1 MCERKNNWLGIP
13 QTAHLVFQTFQG
25 NKPSA
30 GAIIK
35 LKTWERMGSLGVFCE
50 DQNRPW
56 RPRTLGSDYVPEESK
71 EGTLQKSMQRN
82 RFEITSA
89 QPMETEQ
96 RQVGRFTM
104 WENQLTFIKVSS
116 FAQLPQPTRFAYDV
130 KAVATSP
137 FVSFL
142 SASTQHEQGTCGEPR
157 VQSWIPCLGRECHW
171 PPHRPS
177 YLPGR
182 RVGPRGA
189 THCCCVGMLN
199 HERSSHKT
207 LAAQMIK
214 NAKIWSCSIC
224 FFFLCMSNPSM
235 VKRDLTCKSL
245 ISMHTRYS
253 TVLVGMSEKH
263 VWQLQALWHY
273 KFCM

>member
-1 MCERKNNWLGIP
+1 MCQRSQRKGHYRNLCRGTGLKSP
-13 QTAHLVFQTFQG
+13 QLS
-25 NKPSA
+25 PW
-30 GAIIK
+30 K
-35 LKTWERMGSLGVFCE
+35 LSKGRWDGSQDSGL
-50 DQNRPW
+50 
-56 RPRTLGSDYVPEESK
+56 
-71 EGTLQKSMQRN
+71 
-82 RFEITSA
+82 
-89 QPMETEQ
+89 
-96 RQVGRFTM
+96 

-116 FAQLPQPTRFAYDV
+116 FAQLSQPTRFAYDV

-142 SASTQHEQGTCGEPR
+142 SASTQHEQGTCGDPR

-263 VWQLQALWHY
+263 VWQLQPLWHC
-273 KFCM
+273 KFRM